1 MKPRPY
7 GILRY
12 LLGILTALKV
22 SKQVK
27 PKHFEIIE
35 RLLQTSKLH
44 FSTNY
49 LFTILHL
56 AWRRPNNEEPILTTL
71 ERRLVLL

>member
-1 MKPRPY
+1 MNKSP
-7 GILRY
+7 
-12 LLGILTALKV
+12 
-22 SKQVK
+22 SKSK
-27 PKHFEIIE
+27 SKHFEIIE

-56 AWRRPNNEEPILTTL
+56 AWRRPNNEKPILTL
-71 ERRLVLL
+71 ERRLVLLSHGSSCDIDCNH